1 MFYGPNSPRVL
12 LICCCIFIE
21 IEIIKAIGNHITVE
35 ICYLEHPL
43 SQTFTM
49 SNFLFGLFSIHINFP
64 YKSLWYLE
72 LRYLELSLCWT
83 MFSVRSVI
91 FGLFPICYIEHSKEV
106 FEWIILFI
114 SGIRMLITA
123 LTKLCSKV
131 CFFFFSTSF
140 RQQHV
145 LSSAKIQCKKFRRDV
160 GEKYDVPCCEG
171 KFYWDYKCIKY
182 FELVSFSRS
191 CKRYTGAFAKI
202 QVIACVWRS

>member
-1 MFYGPNSPRVL
+1 MFYGQNSPRVL

-21 IEIIKAIGNHITVE
+21 IEIIKAIWNHITVD

-72 LRYLELSLCWT
+72 LSLCWT

-91 FGLFPICYIEHSKEV
+91 FGLFPICYIERSKEV

-114 SGIRMLITA
+114 SGIRMLIIA

-140 RQQHV
+140 RQQ
-145 LSSAKIQCKKFRRDV
+145 ATACPQ
-160 GEKYDVPCCEG
+160 
-171 KFYWDYKCIKY
+171 
-182 FELVSFSRS
+182 FSENS
-191 CKRYTGAFAKI
+191 M
-202 QVIACVWRS
+202 